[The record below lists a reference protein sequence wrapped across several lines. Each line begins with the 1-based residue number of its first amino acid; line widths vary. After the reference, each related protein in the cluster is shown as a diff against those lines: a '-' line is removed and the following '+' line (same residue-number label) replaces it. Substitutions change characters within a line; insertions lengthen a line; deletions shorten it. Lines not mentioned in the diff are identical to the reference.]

1 MGKGFVIAIDGP
13 VAAGKGT
20 IASELADDV
29 RGFYLYTGGTYR
41 SVALAGIQ
49 KGVTL
54 TNGEDV
60 VSLLKDIR
68 IQFRD
73 KKVLLN
79 GKDVTERIKEP
90 DAANGASVVASL
102 PEVRKEMVKLQR
114 SVAEEMINEGQI
126 VVIEGRDT
134 ATVVFP
140 NAALK
145 VFLTATDTVRARR
158 RQKQYTDQGDTRDFE
173 SVLAEIRERD
183 KRDTERA
190 MDPLVSNPEAHGYF
204 ILDDSEMDEQGTLEA
219 IKSELK
225 KRKLI

>member
-20 IASELADDV
+20 IASELADDLQ
-29 RGFYLYTGGTYR
+29 GFYLYTGGTYR

-49 KGVTL
+49 KGIDL
-54 TNGEDV
+54 THVEDV
-60 VSLLKDIR
+60 IALLKDIQ
-68 IQFRD
+68 IEFKD

-79 GKDVTERIKEP
+79 GEDVTQRIKEP

-102 PEVRKEMVKLQR
+102 PEVRREMVKLQR
-114 SVAEEMINEGQI
+114 SVAEEMIKGGKI

-140 NAALK
+140 QAELR
-145 VFLTATDTVRARR
+145 VFLTATDAVRAKRR
-158 RQKQYTDQGDTRDFE
+158 LKQYTEQGDSRDFE
-173 SVLAEIRERD
+173 SVLVEIRERD

-190 MDPLVSNPEAHGYF
+190 MDPLVRDPSAHGYF

>member
-20 IASELADDV
+20 VASELADDLH
-29 RGFYLYTGGTYR
+29 GFYLYTGGTYR

-49 KGVTL
+49 KGIDL
-54 TNGEDV
+54 TNVEDI

-68 IQFRD
+68 IQFKEKR
-73 KKVLLN
+73 VFLN
-79 GKDVTERIKEP
+79 GNDVTDRIKEA
-90 DAANGASVVASL
+90 DTANGASVVSSL
-102 PEVRKEMVKLQR
+102 PEVRREMVKLQR

-134 ATVVFP
+134 STVVFP
-140 NAALK
+140 NAELK
-145 VFLTATDTVRARR
+145 VFLTATDTVRAKRR
-158 RQKQYTDQGDTRDFE
+158 LKQYTEQGDVRDYK
-173 SVLAEIRERD
+173 SVLKEIRERD

-190 MDPLVSNPEAHGYF
+190 MDPLVSDPEKFGYF
-204 ILDDSEMDEQGTLEA
+204 ILDDSQMDERGTLEA

-225 KRKLI
+225 KRNLL

>member
-20 IASELADDV
+20 IATELADDLK
-29 RGFYLYTGGTYR
+29 GFYLYTGGTYR

-49 KGVTL
+49 NGIDLTNAQEVATL
-54 TNGEDV
+54 LKNIHIQFKDKRVLLNGEDV
-60 VSLLKDIR
+60 TD
-68 IQFRD
+68 
-73 KKVLLN
+73 
-79 GKDVTERIKEP
+79 RIKEP
-90 DAANGASVVASL
+90 DTANGASVVASL

-140 NAALK
+140 NAALR
-145 VFLTATDTVRARR
+145 VFLTATDKVRAKRR
-158 RQKQYTDQGDTRDFE
+158 LKQYTEQGDTRDLD
-173 SVLAEIRERD
+173 SVLQEIRERD

-190 MDPLVSNPEAHGYF
+190 IDPLVSNPEELGYF
-204 ILDDSEMDEQGTLEA
+204 VLDDSEMDENGTLEA

-225 KRKLI
+225 KRKLL